1 MALGAR
7 PKNFQ
12 YQGGSVN
19 HLAGQGTFQI
29 AMLNRGQTGID
40 NDQRMI
46 QLFGILGY
54 AFHHSWPQQGG
65 RTWPCDGDNLLMDNI
80 QVDRLC
86 QPARLCQPVL
96 RTALISPVGGLFKF
110 RLKDKSVVH
119 EGVFQD
125 IPNKG
130 LAHNASD
137 VIAQR

>member
-7 PKNFQ
+7 PENFQ

-29 AMLNRGQTGID
+29 AMLNQGKAGIYD
-40 NDQRMI
+40 DQRMI
-46 QLFGILGY
+46 QLFCILGY
-54 AFHHSWPQQGG
+54 AFHHSLAPVGG
-65 RTWPCDGDNLLMDNI
+65 RTWPCNGDNLVMDDI

-96 RTALISPVGGLFKF
+96 RTALICPVGGLFKF
-110 RLKDKSVVH
+110 GLKDKSVVH
-119 EGVFQD
+119 GGVFQD
-125 IPNKG
+125 IPNNG
-130 LAHNASD
+130 LAHNATD